1 LTPQLGSLKYLDL
14 WSCHRRLT
22 LYAIIETGGKQQKAV
37 PGETLQVERL
47 AAEVG
52 EKVRLDRVMLVSRDG
67 QVSLG
72 KPFVD
77 GVSVTATVTAQDRG
91 SKVLVFKKKKR
102 KGYRRPR
109 GTAVVHLVRVEA
121 IEG

>member
-1 LTPQLGSLKYLDL
+1 M
-14 WSCHRRLT
+14 
-22 LYAIIETGGKQQKAV
+22 YAIIETGGKQQKAV

-52 EKVRLDRVMLVSRDG
+52 ETVRLDRVMLVSRDG

-72 KPFVD
+72 KPYVN
-77 GVSVTATVTAQDRG
+77 GASVTATVTAQDRG
-91 SKVLVFKKKKR
+91 PKVLVFKKKKR
-102 KGYRRPR
+102 KGYRRTKGHR
-109 GTAVVHLVRVEA
+109 QSYTSLRVEA

>member
-1 LTPQLGSLKYLDL
+1 
-14 WSCHRRLT
+14 

-47 AAEVG
+47 PVEVG
-52 EKVRLDRVMLVSRDG
+52 ETVRLDRVMLVSRDG

-72 KPFVD
+72 RPYVD
-77 GVSVTATVTAQDRG
+77 GASVTATVTAQDRDA
-91 SKVLVFKKKKR
+91 KVLIFKNKKR
-102 KGYRRPR
+102 KGYRRTKGHR
-109 GTAVVHLVRVEA
+109 QSYTSLRVEA

>member
-1 LTPQLGSLKYLDL
+1 M
-14 WSCHRRLT
+14 
-22 LYAIIETGGKQQKAV
+22 YAIIETGGKQQKAV

-52 EKVRLDRVMLVSRDG
+52 ETVRLDRVMLVSRDG

-72 KPFVD
+72 RPYVD

-91 SKVLVFKKKKR
+91 PKVLVFKKKKR
-102 KGYRRPR
+102 KGYRRTKGHR
-109 GTAVVHLVRVEA
+109 QSYTSLRVEA